1 MANDTREPE
10 LTREYLRPLHSLA
23 HLSHEYMLSPLS
35 CGGGSGGGTPQ
46 GPTHASPPT
55 GTSTTPTRP
64 PPLPS
69 AAGGLL
75 VEFFFGVSIKFLC
88 FLHNQFIVK
97 MLNNKFIVILGKFV
111 TTMYENHKLMRKQ
124 LEFRVCLVSVCLG
137 NIYLDEQHY
146 WHKFI
151 ASSPCPPVN

>member
-1 MANDTREPE
+1 
-10 LTREYLRPLHSLA
+10 
-23 HLSHEYMLSPLS
+23 
-35 CGGGSGGGTPQ
+35 
-46 GPTHASPPT
+46 
-55 GTSTTPTRP
+55 
-64 PPLPS
+64 
-69 AAGGLL
+69 
-75 VEFFFGVSIKFLC
+75 
-88 FLHNQFIVK
+88 